1 MNQSNCEGEIEVF
14 RLTPEKEKFYLY
26 AEATRKVGTNQTGI
40 KYYTTNKLKYVGQYI
55 RDYRTNTGDGG
66 YFWAI
71 FKDGDVENR
80 VDYSYAGNTCFIQ
93 VEKEETSV

>member
-1 MNQSNCEGEIEVF
+1 MNNQEIEVF
-14 RLTPEKEKFYLY
+14 RLTPKPMEDKTYFY
-26 AEATRKVGTNQTGI
+26 AEATRKTGTYQSGM
-40 KYYTTNKLKYVGQYI
+40 KYYTTNKLKYVGKFI

-80 VDYSYAGNTCFIQ
+80 VDYSYEGNTCFIE
-93 VEKEETSV
+93 VEKD

>member
-1 MNQSNCEGEIEVF
+1 MNNKEIEVF
-14 RLTPEKEKFYLY
+14 RLTPIKDKSYFY
-26 AEATRKVGTNQTGI
+26 AEATRKTGIYPNI
-40 KYYTTNKLKYVGQYI
+40 KYYTNNKLKYVGQYI

-80 VDYSYAGNTCFIQ
+80 VDYSYEGNTCFI
-93 VEKEETSV
+93 ELDEENMTFKNV

>member
-1 MNQSNCEGEIEVF
+1 MNNPEIEVF
-14 RLTPEKEKFYLY
+14 RLTPIKDKSYFY
-26 AEATRKVGTNQTGI
+26 AEATRKTGTYPNI
-40 KYYTTNKLKYVGQYI
+40 KYYTNNKLKYVGQYI

-80 VDYSYAGNTCFIQ
+80 VDYSYEGNTCFI
-93 VEKEETSV
+93 ELDEENMIFKNV

>member
-1 MNQSNCEGEIEVF
+1 MNNKEIEVF
-14 RLTPEKEKFYLY
+14 RLTPIKDKSYFY
-26 AEATRKVGTNQTGI
+26 AEATRKTGIYPNI
-40 KYYTTNKLKYVGQYI
+40 KYYTNNKLKYVGQYI

-80 VDYSYAGNTCFIQ
+80 VDYSYEGNTCFIE
-93 VEKEETSV
+93 VDDTA